1 MIISD
6 PKGELFEYT
15 SGLCQRLGY
24 EVLTLD
30 LKTPLKSSKY
40 NFLQPVIDQVN
51 KGDVPKAV
59 EKCADIAESLVGEVG
74 NREAIWVNGEK
85 SVIKSAIMAVVM
97 ENQDHPEYQNLP
109 NVHNFLRTMCAEGD
123 DKKMLI
129 DTFLDNLEKEN
140 PNHPAIHQFG
150 SARLAPSKTRGSFF
164 SSAMSTLSLF
174 VDDYIASM
182 LSRNEIDIEKSQEH
196 PTVIYM
202 ILPDEKTTYY
212 TLCSL
217 FVNQTYGKLVELADA
232 RGGRL
237 KIRTNFIL
245 DEFGNF
251 SAIPN
256 FGGFLTVGGGRGIR
270 FNLFIQS
277 FSQLNDKYGDNVAQN
292 IMDNCHVWTY
302 LKTSNSTTA
311 ETISKKLGTY
321 TTSSWSES
329 NSSSGGAVNR
339 SSSMN
344 LSQRSLLTPDEVLR
358 IERPYLLVMLAGN
371 NPSMNNSPDLSKW
384 NFNNVL
390 GLGDPAWCTQI
401 RELREYERLEKKI
414 EPVKYW
420 TINKDIEKQLEE
432 EKEKQESKKMKN
444 VKRVLS

>member
-1 MIISD
+1 MC
-6 PKGELFEYT
+6 KLM
-15 SGLCQRLGY
+15 GY

-85 SVIKSAIMAVVM
+85 SVIKSAIMAVVI
-97 ENQDHPEYQNLP
+97 ENQNHPEYQNLP
-109 NVHNFLRTMCAEGD
+109 NVHNFIRTMCAEDENG
-123 DKKMLI
+123 KMII
-129 DTFLDNLEKEN
+129 DSFLNDLEKEN

-182 LSRNEIDIEKSQEH
+182 LAENEIDIERSQEH
-196 PTVIYM
+196 KTVIYM

-217 FVNQTYGKLVELADA
+217 FVNQTYGKLVELADS

-256 FGGFLTVGGGRGIR
+256 FGGFLTVGRT
-270 FNLFIQS
+270 
-277 FSQLNDKYGDNVAQN
+277 DV
-292 IMDNCHVWTY
+292 V
-302 LKTSNSTTA
+302 
-311 ETISKKLGTY
+311 
-321 TTSSWSES
+321 
-329 NSSSGGAVNR
+329 
-339 SSSMN
+339 
-344 LSQRSLLTPDEVLR
+344 
-358 IERPYLLVMLAGN
+358 
-371 NPSMNNSPDLSKW
+371 
-384 NFNNVL
+384 
-390 GLGDPAWCTQI
+390 
-401 RELREYERLEKKI
+401 
-414 EPVKYW
+414 
-420 TINKDIEKQLEE
+420 
-432 EKEKQESKKMKN
+432 
-444 VKRVLS
+444 